1 MLGSEATNTKQE
13 EMTDKMIEDIKMKLL
28 SSRDKYILSNKDTLP
43 DFEPVSKSANKSA
56 GLMRKQN
63 SSLSGDLV
71 MKKESSQGPTMV
83 TENQHR
89 GGEKQSTSVLTG
101 QTEKRNLAIKQIN
114 ETFSKSNEIQVGTS
128 KMDQRGRAIKGVTAL
143 SVKDITPMDQA
154 ELLKLSMVI
163 NDDDLS
169 KATTEAGT
177 KNNGHLLYSFKDKNG
192 DTR

>member
-83 TENQHR
+83 TENQHS